1 MYKDEIKKLAFE
13 SYKRGRVDSLRS
25 VIAGLSVLLGK
36 EVEPPITV
44 DDIVKLVEG
53 WLKEVEKEVKEEE

>member
-1 MYKDEIKKLAFE
+1 MSKDEIQKFAFE

-25 VIAGLSVLLGK
+25 VIAGLSVLIGK

-44 DDIVKLVEG
+44 DDIVKLVKG
-53 WLKEVEKEVKEEE
+53 WLKEAEEEVLEEE